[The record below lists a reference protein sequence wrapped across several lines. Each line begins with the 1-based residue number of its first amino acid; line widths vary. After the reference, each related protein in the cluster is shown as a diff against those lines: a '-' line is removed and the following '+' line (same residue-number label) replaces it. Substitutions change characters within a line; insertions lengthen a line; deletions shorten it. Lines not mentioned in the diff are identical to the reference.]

1 MKKIFTVLLLFV
13 FSATAFA
20 QSGTNS
26 PYSQFGL
33 GVLSD
38 QSGGFNRGMNGL
50 ALGFREH
57 NQVNYLNPASYSNV
71 DSLTFLFDAGFSMD
85 KTNFKE
91 GGKRLNANNSNFEY
105 AVGAFRLGKNL
116 GFSFGILPYSRVGY
130 QYSTTGYIGNS
141 RTASYTNS
149 YEGTGGL
156 RQIYVGAG
164 YQLLSGKTKNERD
177 WGLSVGANVS
187 YLWGDYSRAM
197 LNTYSETYANN
208 LYKCYSA
215 EVRSY
220 MIDLG
225 VQYYRQLDNDNQITI
240 GATFELGHKIGG
252 HPECAVV
259 TNNVQTNVTDTTK
272 LGGNDMQLEIPM
284 KIGVGVVWTSHKKW
298 KTGIDYSLQRW
309 GSVRFPVASITDD
322 AMSYTLEKGQFSDRH
337 KVTVGTE
344 YCPSEYGR
352 KFFSRMKYRAG
363 ISYATP
369 YLKINGKNGPREY
382 SASVGLGIPI
392 VNGWNNRSILN
403 ISGQW
408 VRQDASSFIT
418 ENTFRLNIGLTFNE
432 LWFQKWKFK

>member
-1 MKKIFTVLLLFV
+1 MLTPEYLAV
-13 FSATAFA
+13 FSNRLLAMYDQLEVQIVADIARRLVKNEGVTDSALWQYKQA
-20 QSGTNS
+20 MEIGGLQEEINS
-26 PYSQFGL
+26 QIAEMTG
-33 GVLSD
+33 
-38 QSGGFNRGMNGL
+38 
-50 ALGFREH
+50 
-57 NQVNYLNPASYSNV
+57 
-71 DSLTFLFDAGFSMD
+71 
-85 KTNFKE
+85 KTEAEIERLFKE
-91 GGKRLNANNSNFEY
+91 AGAMNVRTNVRPLEIAGLSVDLSLSGSMEQTLLAEILRTKNNIY
-105 AVGAFRLGKNL
+105 NL
-116 GFSFGILPYSRVGY
+116 TL
-130 QYSTTGYIGNS
+130 TTGYTAADLYRQYSNQAYMQAVSGAFSPQQAIRSAVKAAADEGSYVQFPKRRDHLDVAIRRNLLTSVNQTIGVL
-141 RTASYTNS
+141 T
-149 YEGTGGL
+149 EM
-156 RQIYVGAG
+156 Q
-164 YQLLSGKTKNERD
+164 
-177 WGLSVGANVS
+177 
-187 YLWGDYSRAM
+187 
-197 LNTYSETYANN
+197 
-208 LYKCYSA
+208 A
-215 EVRSY
+215 E
-220 MIDLG
+220 DLG